1 VDRRRHRRA
10 NLQRDGHVTEDRRR
24 HRANRVDPESGAA
37 QHVCDLAER
46 VSYATF
52 VVEGLGN
59 IYSTQAEIL
68 RLLEGM
74 SADR

>member
-1 VDRRRHRRA
+1 
-10 NLQRDGHVTEDRRR
+10 
-24 HRANRVDPESGAA
+24 
-37 QHVCDLAER
+37 LAER